1 VDLLFSVKLI
11 KFICS
16 TGDMGLLGAKSSP
29 SSSITFI
36 VSATLMALVV
46 FLGERGVVP
55 FLMLSKR
62 AQTLFC
68 SYVFRPGFS
77 NTRPARAFWA
87 ARDAFQKFLK

>member
-1 VDLLFSVKLI
+1 
-11 KFICS
+11 
-16 TGDMGLLGAKSSP
+16 
-29 SSSITFI
+29 
-36 VSATLMALVV
+36 MALVV